1 MKARR
6 QIRLTL
12 RHLLRQLSKSRGVV
26 LRALLCWAIGCV
38 ILLNDEV
45 TSYDSRLQI
54 RGNQS
59 VSSQIVLITLRA
71 SDLSEAANMRS
82 RTFGPLGEIT
92 DITDSF
98 YWNPEIWTELMQKV
112 LTQKPKKIGVTLFFS
127 ENLGPLRM
135 PLHLLKLMKHPLIV
149 WGTNVA
155 MSERV
160 NQPLFS
166 NDLRSNIGSIVL
178 ARDEDGVIRRFSPS
192 QENLISR
199 MTGHEFDSASSRIIN
214 FRGSGIFPEYSLRDI
229 LDDRIP
235 ADALTNKYILI
246 GSESASSTQFLT
258 PLGPSQR
265 HEIFA
270 QILDNTLENRW
281 IYRASNWVY
290 VIFLLPLMILSVFM
304 ITGYPQTVAFVFML
318 WIATLT
324 AALSAWVF
332 DLFSIWIPAVSTA
345 MQLLATWVIFIGYQA
360 NIIERRNWLLQQEQK
375 YLAELEQLKNNFVS
389 LISHD
394 LKTPIAKIQA
404 IINRLRNDPAT
415 ASFNADL
422 KSLHLSSDELNRY
435 IQSILKVLRVESRDF
450 QLNKEVG
457 DINDT
462 IQEAINQLTPLAQ
475 EKQIRIQSE
484 LEPMFSI
491 EIDFTLM
498 REVLIN
504 LLENA
509 IKYTPNGGNIRI
521 SSHEVGSKVWI
532 EVQDTGEGIP
542 ANEVANVW
550 GKFVRGKDQ
559 DLKTKGTGL
568 GLYLVKY
575 FIELH
580 GGEVF
585 LESALG
591 KGTKVSFSLPLEE
604 ESGDEA
610 AETNSTTTTAFA
622 KTEVSP

>member
-1 MKARR
+1 MIQRRYLRSRIRQLWR
-6 QIRLTL
+6 QI
-12 RHLLRQLSKSRGVV
+12 SKSRGVI

-38 ILLNDEV
+38 FLFNDEV

-54 RGNQS
+54 RGNQA
-59 VSSQIVLITLRA
+59 VSSQIVLITLRS
-71 SDLSEAANMRS
+71 SDLTESEGLRS
-82 RTFGPLGEIT
+82 RGFGESLGDVT
-92 DITDSF
+92 DITDSV
-98 YWNPEIWTELMQKV
+98 YWNPDMWTELMTKV
-112 LTQKPKKIGVTLFFS
+112 LMQKPKKVGVTLFFS

-135 PLHLLKLMKHPLIV
+135 PLHLIKLFKNPKVI
-149 WGTNVA
+149 WGTTVA

-166 NDLRSNIGSIVL
+166 DDLRSNIGNIQLS
-178 ARDEDGVIRRFSPS
+178 RDEDGVIRRFTPTTD
-192 QENLISR
+192 NFISR
-199 MTGHEFDSASSRIIN
+199 LTGSEFETHSSRIIN
-214 FRGSGIFPEYSLRDI
+214 YRGASGSFPEFSLRDI

-235 ADALTNKYILI
+235 EGALTNKYVLI
-246 GSESASSTQFLT
+246 GTEANSTTQYLT
-258 PLGPSQR
+258 PLGASQR
-265 HEIFA
+265 NEVFA
-270 QILDNTLENRW
+270 QILDNTIEKRW
-281 IYRASNWVY
+281 IYRASPIVY

-304 ITGYPQTVAFVFML
+304 ITGYPQTVAFVFMMWL
-318 WIATLT
+318 ATLT

-332 DLFSIWIPAVSTA
+332 DLFSIWIPAVSTG

-360 NIIERRNWLLQQEQK
+360 NIIERRNWLLQQEQE
-375 YLAELEQLKNNFVS
+375 YLAQLEQLKNNFVS

-404 IINRLRNDPAT
+404 IVDRLLGNPET
-415 ASFNADL
+415 AAFNVDL
-422 KSLHLSSDELNRY
+422 KSLRLSSDELNRY

-457 DINDT
+457 DINET
-462 IQEAINQLTPLAQ
+462 IQEAIDQLTPLAR
-475 EKQIRIQSE
+475 EKQIQIQTN

-491 EIDFTLM
+491 EVDFTLM

-504 LLENA
+504 LVENA
-509 IKYTPNGGNIRI
+509 IKYTPIGGRI
-521 SSHEVGSKVWI
+521 QIASHEVESKVWI
-532 EVQDTGEGIP
+532 EIQDTGEGIP
-542 ANEVANVW
+542 PDEVANVW

-559 DLKTKGTGL
+559 DLKTKGSGL

-585 LESALG
+585 LESELK

-604 ESGDEA
+604 SEV
-610 AETNSTTTTAFA
+610 TA
-622 KTEVSP
+622 

>member
-1 MKARR
+1 
-6 QIRLTL
+6 
-12 RHLLRQLSKSRGVV
+12 
-26 LRALLCWAIGCV
+26 
-38 ILLNDEV
+38 
-45 TSYDSRLQI
+45 
-54 RGNQS
+54 
-59 VSSQIVLITLRA
+59 LITLRP
-71 SDLSEAANMRS
+71 SDLTESESPRS
-82 RTFGPLGEIT
+82 RNFGPVGEVT
-92 DITDSF
+92 DITDSY
-98 YWNPEIWTELMQKV
+98 YWSPEIWTDLMLKV
-112 LTQKPKKIGVTLFFS
+112 LAQKPKKVGVTLFFS
-127 ENLGPLRM
+127 ESLGPLKM
-135 PLHLLKLMKHPLIV
+135 PLHLIKLFKNPRVV
-149 WGTNVA
+149 WGTTVP

-166 NDLRSNIGSIVL
+166 DDVRSNIGSIL
-178 ARDEDGVIRRFSPS
+178 LSRDEDGVIRRFSPS
-192 QENLISR
+192 SDNFITRL
-199 MTGHEFDSASSRIIN
+199 TGQEFDTHSSRLIN
-214 FRGSGIFPEYSLRDI
+214 YRGSSGSFAEFSLRDI
-229 LDDRIP
+229 LDGRIP
-235 ADALTNKYILI
+235 EGALTNKYVLI
-246 GSESASSTQFLT
+246 GSESVSNTQFLT

-265 HEIFA
+265 HEVFA
-270 QILDNTLENRW
+270 QILDNTIEHRW
-281 IYRASNWVY
+281 IHRASNY
-290 VIFLLPLMILSVFM
+290 IYMIFLLPLMVLSVFM

-318 WIATLT
+318 WLATLT

-345 MQLLATWVIFIGYQA
+345 TQLLATWVIFIGYQA

-404 IINRLRNDPAT
+404 IVDRLLNDSAT
-415 ASFNADL
+415 LNFQGDL
-422 KSLHLSSDELNRY
+422 KSLRLSSDELNRY

-457 DINDT
+457 DINET
-462 IQEAINQLTPLAQ
+462 VQEAIEQLTPLAS
-475 EKQIRIQSE
+475 EKGIQIESN

-491 EIDFTLM
+491 EVDFTLM

-509 IKYTPNGGNIRI
+509 IKYTPVGGKIQI
-521 SSHEVGSKVWI
+521 ASHEVAEKVWI

-542 ANEVANVW
+542 AVEIANVW

-559 DLKTKGTGL
+559 DHKTKGTGL

-585 LESALG
+585 LESELG

-604 ESGDEA
+604 ESAIKTQGMEA
-610 AETNSTTTTAFA
+610 SL
-622 KTEVSP
+622 

>member
-6 QIRLTL
+6 QIRLTV

-38 ILLNDEV
+38 ILINDEV

-71 SDLSEAANMRS
+71 SDLSEAASVRS
-82 RTFGPLGEIT
+82 RTFGPLGEVT

-112 LTQKPKKIGVTLFFS
+112 LTQKPKKVGVTLFFS

-135 PLHLLKLMKHPLIV
+135 PLYLLKLMKHPQIV

-166 NDLRSNIGSIVL
+166 NDLRSNIGSINL

-199 MTGHEFDSASSRIIN
+199 MTGREFDSTSSRIIN

-235 ADALTNKYILI
+235 TDALTNKYILI

-281 IYRASNWVY
+281 IHRASNWVY

-404 IINRLRNDPAT
+404 IINRLLNDPGT
-415 ASFNADL
+415 AAINADL
-422 KSLHLSSDELNRY
+422 KSLHVSSDELNRY

-457 DINDT
+457 DINET

-509 IKYTPNGGNIRI
+509 IKYTPNGGSIQI

-542 ANEVANVW
+542 ASEIANVW

-604 ESGDEA
+604 ETGDEIA
-610 AETNSTTTTAFA
+610 GTVDSTSTFA

>member
-1 MKARR
+1 MVRHTMLRTR
-6 QIRLTL
+6 QIRLSL
-12 RHLLRQLSKSRGVV
+12 RHLYRQLSRSRGVV

-38 ILLNDEV
+38 ILFNDEV

-54 RGNQS
+54 RGNQT
-59 VSSQIVLITLRA
+59 VSSKIVLITLRA
-71 SDLSEAANMRS
+71 SDLSEPEGLRS
-82 RTFGPLGEIT
+82 RFGPVGEIT
-92 DITDSF
+92 DVTDSF
-98 YWNPEIWTELMQKV
+98 YWSSELWTDLMARV
-112 LTQKPKKIGVTLFFS
+112 LSQNPKKIGVALFFS

-135 PLHLLKLMKHPLIV
+135 PLHQIKLLKHPKIV

-155 MSERV
+155 MSERI

-166 NDLRSNIGSIVL
+166 DDVRSNIGSIQL
-178 ARDEDGVIRRFSPS
+178 TRDEDGIIRRFIPSPDNFI
-192 QENLISR
+192 ERL
-199 MTGHEFDSASSRIIN
+199 TDKDLDWHTSRIIN
-214 FRGSGIFPEYSLRDI
+214 YRSSPGSFTEYSLRDVI
-229 LDDRIP
+229 EGRVP
-235 ADALTNKYILI
+235 EDAFAGKYVLI
-246 GSESASSTQFLT
+246 GSEAASNTQYLT
-258 PLGPSQR
+258 PLGSSSR
-265 HEIFA
+265 HEVFA
-270 QILDNTLENRW
+270 QILDNTVENRW
-281 IYRASNWVY
+281 IYRASPWVY
-290 VIFLLPLMILSVFM
+290 IFFLLPLMILSVFM
-304 ITGYPQTVAFVFML
+304 ITNYPQTVAFVFML

-324 AALSAWVF
+324 VALSAWVF
-332 DLFSIWIPAVSTA
+332 DLFAIWIPAISTA

-360 NIIERRNWLLQQEQK
+360 NIIERRNWFLQQEQK

-404 IINRLRNDPAT
+404 IVDRLINDPGT
-415 ASFNADL
+415 ANFNPDL
-422 KSLHLSSDELNRY
+422 KSLRVSSDELNRY

-457 DINDT
+457 DINET
-462 IQEAINQLTPLAQ
+462 IQEAIEQLTPLAR
-475 EKQIRIQSE
+475 EKQIHIQST

-491 EIDFTLM
+491 EVDFTLM

-509 IKYTPNGGNIRI
+509 IKYTPVGGKIEIN
-521 SSHEVGSKVWI
+521 SHEVGSKVWI

-585 LESALG
+585 LESELQ

-604 ESGDEA
+604 
-610 AETNSTTTTAFA
+610 
-622 KTEVSP
+622 TEVNT